1 MAGREYL
8 LSRSAPFDPPEM
20 LRELRRL
27 PVSKVTAWGGA
38 ELWVATRYEDVNF
51 VLRDSRFSCD
61 VEKPG
66 FPVSSKRKIDTWDY
80 ISSIGHIDDPRHGEI
95 RRVLAEDFL
104 PKRIDELRPKF
115 ERIAMTGID
124 RILVSAP
131 PLDLHTAF
139 ALWTS
144 ARMVNEVL
152 DMPVAYRELFEEK
165 IDILLT
171 DTTPLGDQI
180 RGVLAEMY
188 ELCARLLR
196 QDETETDD
204 SLFARIK
211 SEVRN
216 GKLDLD
222 EACRTVV
229 NLTCVGHGITASS
242 ISLSALMLMLNPELF
257 TAVRDGSD
265 AAHNALEELLRYHSP
280 INYGLPRIAIEDV
293 RVGETLI
300 SKGDGILISLSSA
313 NRDDSMFDDPDRFD
327 ITRAGARRHL
337 SFGNGAHVCLGQWLA
352 RVELEVTL
360 SALVNRIPTLRLA
373 VPLKD
378 VSFTEEEYI
387 FTVNELP
394 VTW

>member
-8 LSRSAPFDPPEM
+8 LSRSAPLDPPEM

-27 PVSKVTAWGGA
+27 PISKVTTWGGS
-38 ELWVATRYEDVNF
+38 EVWVATRYEDVNF
-51 VLRDSRFSCD
+51 VLRDPRFSSD

-66 FPVSSKRKIDTWDY
+66 FPPVSTNKIDTWRY
-80 ISSIGHIDDPRHGEI
+80 ISSIGHMDDPRHGEI
-95 RRVLAEDFL
+95 RRILAEDFL

-115 ERIAMTGID
+115 EQIAMTSID
-124 RILVSAP
+124 RILAASP
-131 PLDLHTAF
+131 PVDLHTAF

-144 ARMVNEVL
+144 ARVVNEVL
-152 DMPVAYRELFEEK
+152 DMPVAYRQLFEEK

-171 DTTPLGDQI
+171 TTTPIGEQI
-180 RGVLAEMY
+180 SAVLAEMY
-188 ELCARLLR
+188 ASCARLLQ
-196 QDETETDD
+196 QDETETSD

-222 EACRTVV
+222 EACRTIV

-242 ISLSALMLMLNPELF
+242 ISLGTLMLLLNPGLF
-257 TAVRDGSD
+257 NAMREESD
-265 AAHNALEELLRYHSP
+265 AAHNILEELLRYHSP
-280 INYGLPRIAIEDV
+280 INYGLPRIAVEDV
-293 RVGETLI
+293 RIGETLI

-313 NRDDSMFDDPDRFD
+313 NRDDSVFDDPDKFD
-327 ITRAGARRHL
+327 ITRTEARRHL

-352 RVELEVTL
+352 RAELQIAL
-360 SALVNRIPTLRLA
+360 SALVTRIPTLRLA
-373 VPLKD
+373 VPLEEI
-378 VSFTEEEYI
+378 SFTEEAYI